1 LRQQTAADPEYN
13 KHDSDRRRPEGLSKM
28 AERGEW
34 VDESALTPHTRQ
46 RRNAARRRRWETGDK
61 YEANCNR
68 PPNVR

>member
-1 LRQQTAADPEYN
+1 
-13 KHDSDRRRPEGLSKM
+13 M

-46 RRNAARRRRWETGDK
+46 RRNAARRRRRETGDK

-68 PPNVR
+68 LPNVR